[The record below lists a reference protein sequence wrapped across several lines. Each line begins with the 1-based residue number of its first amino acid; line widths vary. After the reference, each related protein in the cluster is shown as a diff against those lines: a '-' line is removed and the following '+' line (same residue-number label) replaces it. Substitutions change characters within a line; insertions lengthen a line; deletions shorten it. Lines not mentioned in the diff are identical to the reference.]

1 MSARAADEDFP
12 IGARLGGRDFTVT
25 ERIAGEKW
33 RGRFRG
39 ADRAGAPVLVTVAG
53 EQTVKLGQLR
63 KELELDSAGI
73 ARLRYVGQVPGGP
86 AAFDAMV
93 EDEPPGTPAAALA
106 APPGPRV
113 GLSLAIG
120 LAEIAGQAHAAG
132 LVIGAFFPELI
143 YLTAEAGRLAISGI
157 APRAERFIRTA
168 TRPNYGLPD
177 LFASPYHAP
186 EVLAG
191 GARTTASDLFS
202 IAALTAEWTTGRY
215 PFDGEGYPGRG
226 IAIQAYIRRPL
237 DAPDGLRA
245 LVDAGLERDP
255 ARRPPVAEWLASA
268 RRLLE
273 TGGP

>member
-12 IGARLGGRDFTVT
+12 IGARLGGRDFTIT

-39 ADRAGAPVLVTVAG
+39 EDRAGSPVLITVAG
-53 EQTVKLGQLR
+53 EQTVKLAQVR
-63 KELELDSAGI
+63 KDIELDSAGI

-86 AAFDAMV
+86 GAFDAMV
-93 EDEPPGTPAAALA
+93 EDEPPGTPVA
-106 APPGPRV
+106 APPGARA

-120 LAEIAGQAHAAG
+120 LAEIVERAHAAG

-143 YLTAEAGRLAISGI
+143 YVTADAGRLAVSGI
-157 APRAERFIRTA
+157 APRAERFIRSA
-168 TRPNYGLPD
+168 ARPNYGLPD

-191 GARTTASDLFS
+191 GARTTASDVFS
-202 IAALTAEWTTGRY
+202 IAALTAEWTTGQF
-215 PFDGEGYPGRG
+215 PFDGEGYPGRA
-226 IAIQAYIRRPL
+226 IAIQVYMRRPL
-237 DAPDGLRA
+237 EAPEGLRG
-245 LVDAGLERDP
+245 LVEAGLEREP
-255 ARRPPVAEWLASA
+255 ARRPPVAEWLAGA
-268 RRLLE
+268 RRLFE